1 MLELPT
7 VVLHSIALY
16 IPDGVS
22 LCHFESTCRQVR
34 AAVRSTTAPWNM
46 LYCRRWSYLN
56 GEPPF
61 DKEAYGGR
69 LVKDRRA
76 QKVFQYLLERS
87 LEPPTSDPYDALM
100 DEGAADETL
109 CSFYHKWKEVIDVCW
124 EFYDHAVS
132 EREREIAH
140 TMLKHQQIASILAE
154 IDHCISARH
163 PRSYAQRIEQFA
175 IRASLLASET
185 VYRNYDDFANEAI
198 RGPLNAMAQSV
209 RTRLRNTSDKVQI
222 VDILNQVFFRE
233 QGFSASMENDD
244 RVEDFMSH
252 IVLQRKRG
260 HSATLAVL
268 YLCIARRLDL
278 KCDIIALP
286 GRFFLKIRSTKFFVD
301 VSNGGR
307 MLRKRD
313 LGRIYRDLEH
323 LRIDRNRLFQ
333 RSVLDPITPEETLNL
348 LCHGMMAGI
357 GNAEEAGEEFNEMT
371 SLRLL
376 LVSFIGMMVDEPY
389 EFNENL
395 KSCFKALSRRW
406 GLTFQKI
413 RDETSSLT

>member
-1 MLELPT
+1 
-7 VVLHSIALY
+7 
-16 IPDGVS
+16 
-22 LCHFESTCRQVR
+22 
-34 AAVRSTTAPWNM
+34 
-46 LYCRRWSYLN
+46 LN